1 VRQRVAARAP
11 RRGCDLAD
19 EKGVVTRGVL
29 GHEPGLDPAESSLEE
44 RRAERPV
51 PRLDPVPERD
61 RRHAAREVLCKA
73 GLAGGEEY
81 RATVM
86 GPGVTPIL
94 FWQDHA
100 PGAYDPDL
108 DAIANEEQAGLFQND
123 KCRVK

>member
-1 VRQRVAARAP
+1 MVDTYTSRYG
-11 RRGCDLAD
+11 RGRKRENGFL
-19 EKGVVTRGVL
+19 THRGT
-29 GHEPGLDPAESSLEE
+29 GAFCYGFYPHGN
-44 RRAERPV
+44 RPIG
-51 PRLDPVPERD
+51 R
-61 RRHAAREVLCKA
+61 
-73 GLAGGEEY
+73 GEEY